1 MTEAK
6 PYPLVVKRVF
16 FDQFAAG
23 TKTIEYRRHRGRFT
37 ERIFWLGRAISIRCG
52 YDGKSPR
59 LAARVTRFQVAR
71 LDQTGEHAAALK
83 KIYPGLA
90 DDDEIAMIH
99 LDLHRASSRSNR

>member
-23 TKTIEYRRHRGRFT
+23 TKTIEYRRHRGQFT
-37 ERIFWLGRAISIRCG
+37 ERTFWPGRPVSIRCG
-52 YDGKSPR
+52 YDGKGPR

-71 LDQTGEHAAALK
+71 LDQTR
-83 KIYPGLA
+83 
-90 DDDEIAMIH
+90 D
-99 LDLHRASSRSNR
+99 RASSRS